1 MKKHYILWGM
11 FLFACVC
18 HVTAQSNS
26 LLRYNISYLTMQ
38 NGLPHNFVDD
48 IYKDSQGFLWISTAG
63 GGLAR
68 YDGYEFVNFNTSN
81 TKGKLRSNFIQNVCE
96 DAHKRLW
103 IVSEGGTSVLD
114 LASRNLIIPAD
125 EKG

>member
-1 MKKHYILWGM
+1 MLYEVITKTLALLIMKEFLITLLCNIKGTMKKHYILWGM

-81 TKGKLRSNFIQNVCE
+81 TSYNFV
-96 DAHKRLW
+96 
-103 IVSEGGTSVLD
+103 
-114 LASRNLIIPAD
+114 
-125 EKG
+125 